1 MIKIRPDISQH
12 LENYLRQTDCHRV
25 LEMIKYKSTGKSHK
39 KKVIVNNCIGVALKY
54 Y

>member
-25 LEMIKYKSTGKSHK
+25 LEMIKYKFTGKSHK
-39 KKVIVNNCIGVALKY
+39 KKNRDRREK
-54 Y
+54 